1 MSAFQFTTKYI
12 NVLSSTYILSQCS
25 QKKNACTF
33 FFLIC
38 SNHHQANLNRQH
50 HRALKHRRA
59 IPVVIVIAAVV
70 LTPIIVG
77 SAIAGY
83 SIAYHFHGKDGRH
96 DRLLNYFYFLV
107 KKLKMVKKIKMVVKK
122 LNFFTFFYK
131 FFYELHLHFR
141 Y

>member
-1 MSAFQFTTKYI
+1 MFSKEKY
-12 NVLSSTYILSQCS
+12 L
-25 QKKNACTF
+25 F
-33 FFLIC
+33 FLLLIC
-38 SNHHQANLNRQH
+38 SNHHQPNFHRQ
-50 HRALKHRRA
+50 RNQASKDRRA
-59 IPVVIVIAAVV
+59 ISVVIAIAAVV

-122 LNFFTFFYK
+122 LNFFYIFLQIFLRITFTF
-131 FFYELHLHFR
+131 
-141 Y
+141 